1 MRFHFAH
8 RRCQIKQT
16 ASVCLSLRV
25 YVCVSVCV
33 TVCVKKWNKAST
45 ASRHFAGTRCVWI
58 IYLMNLYEYEYP
70 NTHVRMRMWMW
81 MRLRISTTLYV
92 WVSLA
97 ALPPLLLLLLLQ
109 TCYKV
114 LLFLFP
120 VLCCSFVSGDLLPSS
135 VYVAIVLFSFFFLC
149 FCSVFRFSDSRNCE
163 YPCKRGLINK
173 LVKFVWVILSW
184 YEYILILFEFSVPF
198 IY

>member
-16 ASVCLSLRV
+16 ARVCPSL
-25 YVCVSVCV
+25 CLCV

-58 IYLMNLYEYEYP
+58 IYLMNLYQYEYP
-70 NTHVRMRMWMW
+70 NTHVRMRMW

-97 ALPPLLLLLLLQ
+97 ALPLLLLLLLLLLQ

-135 VYVAIVLFSFFFLC
+135 VYVAIVRFSFFSLFSAPCFVFLTAETANILASEG
-149 FCSVFRFSDSRNCE
+149 CSTS
-163 YPCKRGLINK
+163 
-173 LVKFVWVILSW
+173 
-184 YEYILILFEFSVPF
+184 
-198 IY
+198 